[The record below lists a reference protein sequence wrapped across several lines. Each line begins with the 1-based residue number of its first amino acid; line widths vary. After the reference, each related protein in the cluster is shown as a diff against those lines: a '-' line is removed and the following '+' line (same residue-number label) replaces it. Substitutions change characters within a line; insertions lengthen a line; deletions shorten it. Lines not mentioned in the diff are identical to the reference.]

1 MIKGYITLLEKT
13 RKKIDICLEKCD
25 WVYKNL
31 NNIACLSDEIREK
44 YKEIIPIRINELYK
58 NRRVVKE
65 DLINLKRILIEGRS
79 YDERFISEI
88 LKQVPILEQQN
99 KEYDILIS
107 ELDNIEKLLKY

>member
-1 MIKGYITLLEKT
+1 MIKGHITLLEKT

-31 NNIACLSDEIREK
+31 NNNACLSDEIREK

-58 NRRVVKE
+58 NRRLVKE
-65 DLINLKRILIEGRS
+65 DLINLKRILAEQIR
-79 YDERFISEI
+79 YNDKLISEI